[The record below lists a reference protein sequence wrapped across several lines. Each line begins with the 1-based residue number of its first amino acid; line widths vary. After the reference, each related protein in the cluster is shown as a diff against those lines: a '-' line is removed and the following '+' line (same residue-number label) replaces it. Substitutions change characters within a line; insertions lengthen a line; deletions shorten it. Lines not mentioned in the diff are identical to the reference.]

1 MVLTVLSRIFSN
13 NLPIVSRRFMG
24 RYDEGS
30 AGSYPGFRM
39 EIMRVCFHTAG
50 MCWARRAA
58 LNMALSEG
66 TARCGR
72 CFKALFG
79 IPFGSGALLTFRPR
93 MASCTSAESI
103 NLGSLAGAKEYTCS
117 ASSTISLTAGSDGEL
132 SLKTVR
138 QGFSF
143 LRI

>member
-50 MCWARRAA
+50 MCWARIFVGIITHTPA
-58 LNMALSEG
+58 LVMISLEFQSMCLAFRSRDTRTG
-66 TARCGR
+66 SPPFRQVDSTAPIRG
-72 CFKALFG
+72 G
-79 IPFGSGALLTFRPR
+79 G
-93 MASCTSAESI
+93 
-103 NLGSLAGAKEYTCS
+103 GAKVKPPGL
-117 ASSTISLTAGSDGEL
+117 SSD
-132 SLKTVR
+132 R
-138 QGFSF
+138 
-143 LRI
+143 